1 MLSDDIE
8 NVYPKTICHKCYNTI
23 NNVIKRMTSTTL
35 CLCMNWKPH
44 CEECFCC
51 QQVKKLS
58 KGLNVAKLFKHN
70 KKLIGRPDISKK
82 VWSFSMI
89 AKIKSSI
96 VIAHDSD
103 IDIEELKNQF
113 NPHLSLCQ
121 CNLCSKVPK
130 QPVTL
135 KRCEHLFCFFC
146 LVETIKVKKLN
157 ETFCPKCKE
166 PILPTDLV
174 TSVKT
179 NSLLNILT
187 IECICKKKFNVMK
200 EYDLYTNHKSICI
213 DKSIAQTASLL
224 SPSISLFTSNLA
236 SSSFTVTSSTSSL
249 STLLNNNISEIFNL
263 TVDDNIPRIVEDA
276 ALHVL
281 KQKMAKDGK
290 QVVEFKSGGPRPVL
304 FSLAPKAYVSSDQA
318 STTTV
323 RVRNASIKRQLKV
336 VSGTSN
342 DAICCQSSKL
352 LNSFQAESKGLILDN
367 LNTERVVI
375 SATNMVAMKADLC
388 IPWEKLKTISRW
400 LKSFNINTASHS
412 SQRIVAEKLSGD
424 DLIVENAPFTF
435 EKKEKGTFEIK
446 YASWGY
452 IENLPMH
459 ILRHLDQLESCK
471 RLHYHKFIPDKEI
484 QIKIGGDYGGG
495 SFKMTYQ
502 VANTLN
508 PNSKDNT
515 IVFSIFE
522 AKDYRIN
529 VKVAMSRFEK
539 QIEDLQE
546 MKYKD
551 NNIRVFVFGDYQF
564 LCALYGISGASG
576 RHCCL
581 FCYATASDMNLGEQ
595 KSSEIKDRTLED
607 LLLDH
612 EKFIENGGLKKNVKN
627 FNNVITKPI
636 LKIPLDQVSLP
647 SLHMALGIYLNF
659 FNLFEEEVHQLDI
672 MIAAE
677 AVKSRIN
684 FSEEYPV
691 FVSKQK
697 QLLNLQTEILN
708 FDNQIQE
715 INDVILLAAVNN
727 SDNLENFQSLY
738 SKEIELLNSEK
749 AKKKSSILQLC
760 NCIPKLVHDEG
771 YSGTNMHQ
779 FAVEIS
785 KKNINDLMKFYRLN
799 WPEASVTPKLH
810 MLEHH
815 AIPFMQKWGA
825 GFGFYGEQGGESIHM
840 EFNKLKTTYQSIPCP
855 TLRLKSILKSH
866 YQKTNP
872 ENMQL
877 KPCVKKRKK
886 IG

>member
-388 IPWEKLKTISRW
+388 IPWEKLKTIS
-400 LKSFNINTASHS
+400 
-412 SQRIVAEKLSGD
+412 
-424 DLIVENAPFTF
+424 
-435 EKKEKGTFEIK
+435 
-446 YASWGY
+446 
-452 IENLPMH
+452 
-459 ILRHLDQLESCK
+459 SCK

-749 AKKKSSILQLC
+749 AKKIDLYNTLFEKHSSEMGQRPCTKMIETILQKLKVQRQAYHGKSFIGNHVHKMLKKSSILQLC

>member
-1 MLSDDIE
+1 
-8 NVYPKTICHKCYNTI
+8 
-23 NNVIKRMTSTTL
+23 
-35 CLCMNWKPH
+35 
-44 CEECFCC
+44 
-51 QQVKKLS
+51 
-58 KGLNVAKLFKHN
+58 
-70 KKLIGRPDISKK
+70 
-82 VWSFSMI
+82 
-89 AKIKSSI
+89 
-96 VIAHDSD
+96 
-103 IDIEELKNQF
+103 
-113 NPHLSLCQ
+113 
-121 CNLCSKVPK
+121 
-130 QPVTL
+130 
-135 KRCEHLFCFFC
+135 
-146 LVETIKVKKLN
+146 
-157 ETFCPKCKE
+157 
-166 PILPTDLV
+166 
-174 TSVKT
+174 
-179 NSLLNILT
+179 
-187 IECICKKKFNVMK
+187 
-200 EYDLYTNHKSICI
+200 
-213 DKSIAQTASLL
+213 
-224 SPSISLFTSNLA
+224 
-236 SSSFTVTSSTSSL
+236 
-249 STLLNNNISEIFNL
+249 
-263 TVDDNIPRIVEDA
+263 
-276 ALHVL
+276 
-281 KQKMAKDGK
+281 
-290 QVVEFKSGGPRPVL
+290 
-304 FSLAPKAYVSSDQA
+304 
-318 STTTV
+318 
-323 RVRNASIKRQLKV
+323 
-336 VSGTSN
+336 
-342 DAICCQSSKL
+342 
-352 LNSFQAESKGLILDN
+352 
-367 LNTERVVI
+367 
-375 SATNMVAMKADLC
+375 MKADLC

-400 LKSFNINTASHS
+400 LKNFNINTASHS

-546 MKYKD
+546 MKYKN

-749 AKKKSSILQLC
+749 AKKIDLYNTLFEKHSSEMGQRPCTKMIETILQKLKVQRQAYHGKSFIGNHVHKMLKKSSILQLC

-785 KKNINDLMKFYRLN
+785 SKYKQLFDKFAQCYKIFSSKNTITQDDLILLKKNINDLMKFYRLN